1 MSKICV
7 TNVIKVR
14 VKVMVGAGNFVLPG
28 GGGGG
33 EEGGKGGQGRES
45 SA

>member
-14 VKVMVGAGNFVLPG
+14 VKEMVGAGNFVLPAG

-33 EEGGKGGQGRES
+33 RGGRGPGGGGKDP
-45 SA
+45 